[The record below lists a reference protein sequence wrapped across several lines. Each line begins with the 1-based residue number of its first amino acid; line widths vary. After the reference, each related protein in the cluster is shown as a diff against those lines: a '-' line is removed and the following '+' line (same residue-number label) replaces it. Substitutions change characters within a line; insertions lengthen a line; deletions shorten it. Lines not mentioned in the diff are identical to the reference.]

1 MSTLRDI
8 MSTHVNYVTP
18 QDNVFEVARIM
29 KENNIGMVPVVENGM
44 LRGILTDRD
53 IVIRGIAEK
62 NPNSSTVSEIM
73 TQNPVYGTPEMSVD
87 EAAQIMANAQI
98 RRLPVV
104 ENNQLVG
111 VVSLGDLAVRDS
123 FQNEAGWALNQ
134 ISQTHN
140 PNVSSDLQL

>member
-1 MSTLRDI
+1 MRTLREI
-8 MSTHVNYVTP
+8 MTTDVNYVTP
-18 QDNVFEVARIM
+18 EDNVYEVARLM
-29 KENNIGMVPVVENGM
+29 KEHNIGMVPVVENGV
-44 LRGILTDRD
+44 LKGILTDRD

-62 NPNSSTVSEIM
+62 NPNSSAVSEIM
-73 TQNPVYGTPEMSVD
+73 TQNPVYGTPDMSVH

-111 VVSLGDLAVRDS
+111 VVSLGDIAVREP
-123 FQNEAGWALNQ
+123 FQDEAGWALNQ

-140 PNVSSDLQL
+140 PNVSSDLQG